1 MTATVLVSG
10 KLWRSPERK
19 TSTNGR
25 PYVRAI
31 VRDSAHDEDVWW
43 TILCFAEGAQD
54 ELARLG
60 AGESVSAAGEMTARI
75 YDKDG
80 HTRVGLTCFADRI
93 LSAHK
98 PPREARAKAPAG
110 NGAEARSAAHDRD
123 EADNGDPNDA
133 IPF

>member
-1 MTATVLVSG
+1 MSATVLVSG
-10 KLWRSPERK
+10 KIWKRPERK
-19 TSTNGR
+19 TSTGGK

-31 VRDSAHDEDVWW
+31 VRDSARDEDMWW
-43 TILCFAEGAQD
+43 TILCFTKGDQD
-54 ELARLG
+54 ELARLH

-80 HTRVGLTCFADRI
+80 HARVGLTCFADRI

-98 PPREARAKAPAG
+98 PPHEARAKAPVGNSAG
-110 NGAEARSAAHDRD
+110 ARSAAHDRD
-123 EADNGDPNDA
+123 EAANGDPNDA